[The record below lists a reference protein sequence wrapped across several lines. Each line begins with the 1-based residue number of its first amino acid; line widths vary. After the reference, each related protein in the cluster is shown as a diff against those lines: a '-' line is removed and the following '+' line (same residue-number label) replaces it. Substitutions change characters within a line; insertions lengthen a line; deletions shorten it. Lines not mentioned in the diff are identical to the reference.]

1 MNSNLAIRY
10 DKIDDI
16 LYLDQCSP
24 YPEQESEEIGDEIVA
39 RFNPESGNVENLEIL
54 FFSKRLESQTQFE
67 LPLTAQFSL
76 EGMTVNYQQ
85 NSLVL

>member
-1 MNSNLAIRY
+1 MNSKLTIRY

-67 LPLTAQFSL
+67 LTLTAQLSL
-76 EGMTVNYQQ
+76 ENMTFNQKT
-85 NSLVL
+85 LIL

>member
-1 MNSNLAIRY
+1 MKSKLTIRY
-10 DKIDDI
+10 DKIGDI

-24 YPEQESEEIGDEIVA
+24 YPEQRSEEIGDEIVA
-39 RFNPESGNVENLEIL
+39 RFNPESGNIENLEIL
-54 FFSKRLESQTQFE
+54 FFSKRLESQTQLE

-76 EGMTVNYQQ
+76 ENMTINHNQ